1 MTLCASITERSVAA
15 ALAAAERVHAAGA
28 LAEIRIDAFDEPSRM
43 RLEHFEPFRALRAR
57 DRLLWTFRRPSDG
70 GREVVDDRRRLS
82 LLGELVERI
91 GGMYDVEWECA
102 PMAFEIGLDP
112 GSMVLSHHD
121 FASTPSDLVA
131 VFERMTST
139 PAAIYKLATF
149 ATRSVDQFRHFD
161 VLDRARAL
169 GKRAVAIAMGEKGIA
184 TRVLGPSR
192 GAAFTFCAADH
203 GRVAA
208 PGQLELAAMSGL
220 FRVDALST
228 ATIVTGLVAG
238 SVGYSRSPAIH
249 NGAAGELGVDLVYV
263 PFAVDDLAV
272 FLREARSRLNLKG
285 LSVTNPYKTEILP
298 MLDRVDPLAQRVGA
312 VNTVVVEG
320 DELVGH
326 NTDVAGAMHPLEAM
340 VGDLS
345 GTSVGVI
352 GAGGAARAV
361 LCGLQER
368 GATTYVFG
376 RSRDRVVELA
386 ESFDARPASLAE
398 IGRYEMDILV
408 NATPVG
414 TLGVTEGESPVPAAA
429 LRGVRLVYDLVYN
442 PEETRLLTD
451 AGAAGCARL
460 GGLPMLATQAAL
472 QFELW
477 TGRVLSNERAL
488 ALARP

>member
-1 MTLCASITERSVAA
+1 
-15 ALAAAERVHAAGA
+15 
-28 LAEIRIDAFDEPSRM
+28 
-43 RLEHFEPFRALRAR
+43 
-57 DRLLWTFRRPSDG
+57 
-70 GREVVDDRRRLS
+70 
-82 LLGELVERI
+82 
-91 GGMYDVEWECA
+91 
-102 PMAFEIGLDP
+102 MAFEIGLDP

-121 FASTPSDLVA
+121 FSSTPSDLVA
-131 VFERMTST
+131 VFERMTSI

-161 VLDRARAL
+161 VVDRAKAL

-220 FRVDALST
+220 FRVDALSD

-272 FLREARSRLNLKG
+272 FLAEARPRLSLRG

-326 NTDVAGAMHPLEAM
+326 NTDVAGAMRPLEAM

-345 GTSVGVI
+345 G
-352 GAGGAARAV
+352 
-361 LCGLQER
+361 
-368 GATTYVFG
+368 
-376 RSRDRVVELA
+376 
-386 ESFDARPASLAE
+386 
-398 IGRYEMDILV
+398 
-408 NATPVG
+408 
-414 TLGVTEGESPVPAAA
+414 
-429 LRGVRLVYDLVYN
+429 N
-442 PEETRLLTD
+442 PWE
-451 AGAAGCARL
+451 
-460 GGLPMLATQAAL
+460 
-472 QFELW
+472 
-477 TGRVLSNERAL
+477 
-488 ALARP
+488 